1 MKGGKRKCNRNGR
14 FEGKRVKTAAGTKLA
29 GKGTSLGYAE
39 TQNTDV
45 GIKRSENDRS
55 LPRKATA
62 VCPNSKFSDSEF
74 RVYRRLSR
82 DIPHPFAPKYCIKE
96 QPINL
101 RQTGPHGVFRA

>member
-45 GIKRSENDRS
+45 GIKRSENDRFREK
-55 LPRKATA
+55 LP
-62 VCPNSKFSDSEF
+62 
-74 RVYRRLSR
+74 
-82 DIPHPFAPKYCIKE
+82 PFALTRNFRIPNFACIDDY
-96 QPINL
+96 
-101 RQTGPHGVFRA
+101 HGTFLTLLLLNIV